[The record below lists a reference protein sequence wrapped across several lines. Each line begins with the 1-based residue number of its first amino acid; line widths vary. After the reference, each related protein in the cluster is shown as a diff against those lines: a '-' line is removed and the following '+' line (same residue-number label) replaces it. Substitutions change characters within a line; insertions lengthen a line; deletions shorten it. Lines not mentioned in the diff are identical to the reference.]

1 MKMINKNVFASKI
14 NWLFI
19 IMGAI
24 TASPE
29 LTELLNEATNNMAL
43 PIISAVGVVL
53 RTFFTNTV
61 ISK

>member
-1 MKMINKNVFASKI
+1 MRTKKFFESKI
-14 NWLFI
+14 NWLFV

-29 LTELLNEATNNMAL
+29 LSGLLNEATNNMAL

>member
-1 MKMINKNVFASKI
+1 
-14 NWLFI
+14 
-19 IMGAI
+19 MGAI

-29 LTELLNEATNNMAL
+29 LSGLLNEATNNMAL